1 MTTTHVL
8 PVWVSSLDAIDASIT
23 ELVKQAVLRCLP
35 EKRLVIAIRV
45 EQASKQ
51 VDRHWH
57 EVQSLLCAL
66 YVTQLTAAYESGAPL
81 FECDIVLEP
90 WCEYD
95 VLADPG
101 LSRVFVSS
109 PQVQAWVD
117 AANRDRSEP
126 LAVDPL
132 SVPLAQTLLHLNL
145 DEEHTPARFAR
156 VAVGG
161 TFDHI
166 HAGHKILLT
175 MTALLAS
182 ESVVVGVTDDAMLTT
197 KKYREYIA
205 PTEKRIQ
212 AVEAYIDTVRHGI
225 THQVVPISDPFGPTI
240 TDPSIQAL
248 VCSRETLKGGDA
260 VNTER
265 AKRDFPPLD
274 LRIIDVISS
283 NSASVDG
290 HDMGALKISSTWIRQ
305 YLAEKNT

>member
-1 MTTTHVL
+1 
-8 PVWVSSLDAIDASIT
+8 
-23 ELVKQAVLRCLP
+23 
-35 EKRLVIAIRV
+35 
-45 EQASKQ
+45 
-51 VDRHWH
+51 WH
-57 EVQSLLCAL
+57 ELQSLLCAL
-66 YVTQLTAAYESGAPL
+66 YVTQLTLAYESGSPL

-90 WCEYD
+90 WCQYD
-95 VLADPG
+95 ILAEPS

-109 PQVQAWVD
+109 KQVQQWVD
-117 AANRDRSEP
+117 ASNQRRKEP
-126 LAVDPL
+126 LTVETL
-132 SVPLAQTLLHLNL
+132 SVAPAQTLLHLVP
-145 DEEHTPARFAR
+145 DEEHTPAQFAR

-166 HAGHKILLT
+166 HGGHKILLT

-182 ESVVVGVTDDAMLTT
+182 ESIVVGVTDDSMLTT

-212 AVEAYIDTVRHGI
+212 AVEAYIDTVRRGI
-225 THQVVPISDPFGPTI
+225 TSQVVPISDPFGPTI

-265 AKRDFPPLD
+265 AKRDFAPLD

-305 YLAEKNT
+305 YLAEQKA